1 MFKVTIEKTS
11 EGCIVDTSTYNVFLQ
26 ESHISKLAHHW
37 FLGNLRRL
45 YVENMTAFVPHVCG
59 LERVYVILD
68 EHNNTLGKIKV
79 ERVMH
84 ICKAS

>member
-11 EGCIVDTSTYNVFLQ
+11 EGKIIDTSTYNIALQ
-26 ESHISKLAHHW
+26 ESHISRLAHHW

-45 YVENMTAFVPHVCG
+45 YVENMTEFSPKVCG
-59 LERVYVILD
+59 LERVYVVLD
-68 EHNNTLGKIKV
+68 EANNTLGKIKV